1 MIHVNNK
8 TVFRFFSRKYSNG
21 LYCIKIIVKVLLLYY
36 TFFLNIE
43 TCTFILFAAIFL
55 MFWMKAFGC
64 IEMTKQS
71 LCLFIQYYCLK
82 FSK

>member
-1 MIHVNNK
+1 M
-8 TVFRFFSRKYSNG
+8 
-21 LYCIKIIVKVLLLYY
+21 
-36 TFFLNIE
+36 E

-71 LCLFIQYYCLK
+71 FCLFIQYYCLK